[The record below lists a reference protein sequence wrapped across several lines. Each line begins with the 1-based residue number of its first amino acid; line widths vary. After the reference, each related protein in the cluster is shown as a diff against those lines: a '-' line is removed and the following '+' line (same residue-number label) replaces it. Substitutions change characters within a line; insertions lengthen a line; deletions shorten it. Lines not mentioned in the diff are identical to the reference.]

1 MANIED
7 FKSHEAFPIDDETY
21 APVEITPM
29 DIDPSEFV
37 KTEVDESASAEV
49 DPLQNES
56 SPEMDESASA
66 EIFPPQA
73 ESSAKMDESRAYILF
88 SSSPVVTEP
97 VVNLF
102 KITPLNSSESSK
114 IPS

>member
-1 MANIED
+1 
-7 FKSHEAFPIDDETY
+7 
-21 APVEITPM
+21 M

-56 SPEMDESASA
+56 SPEMDVSASA
-66 EIFPPQA
+66 EIVPPQA
-73 ESSAKMDESRAYILF
+73 EPSDILF
-88 SSSPVVTEP
+88 SSSPVATEP

-114 IPS
+114 NSFITSPFSSSKRDDPQTSSPKLANSSFLISPSSAP